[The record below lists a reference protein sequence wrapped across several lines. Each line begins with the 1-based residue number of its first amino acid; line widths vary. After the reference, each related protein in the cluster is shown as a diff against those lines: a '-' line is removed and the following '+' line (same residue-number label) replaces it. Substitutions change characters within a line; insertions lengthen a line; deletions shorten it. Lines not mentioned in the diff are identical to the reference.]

1 MSWLAGALDRATA
14 QINTN
19 VVITVIAIVGIAGGL
34 CLAAIINWLVSM
46 TT

>member
-14 QINTN
+14 QSNTN
-19 VVITVIAIVGIAGGL
+19 VVIMVIAVIGVAGGL

-46 TT
+46 T